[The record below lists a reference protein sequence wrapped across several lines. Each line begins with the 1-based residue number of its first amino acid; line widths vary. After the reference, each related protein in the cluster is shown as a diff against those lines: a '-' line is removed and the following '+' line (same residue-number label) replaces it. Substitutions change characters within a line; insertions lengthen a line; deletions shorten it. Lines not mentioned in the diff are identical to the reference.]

1 MQNRNTEIESGSP
14 AMVTRCHL
22 YHLCKMQGAPIG
34 TLRDLLAATEAV
46 CDDQTVGRRFPNRRQ
61 EFEFADG
68 E

>member
-1 MQNRNTEIESGSP
+1 
-14 AMVTRCHL
+14 MVTRCYL

-34 TLRDLLAATEAV
+34 TLRYLFATAEAV
-46 CDDQTVGRRFPNRRQ
+46 CDDQTIGRRFPNRGQ